1 MKVYA
6 IVCEY
11 GAASIYEGIEMV
23 CKTYKIA
30 ESHFLNADFDGRP
43 YRIIEMTMM
52 DKMWEAPKPKKKLN
66 VGKELVKRTR
76 NFNKNIDNIIPKAPQ
91 SRKSETRLSQKKAKK

>member
-11 GAASIYEGIEMV
+11 GAASIYEGVEMV

-43 YRIIEMTMM
+43 YRIIEMNLV
-52 DKMWEAPKPKKKLN
+52 DKMW
-66 VGKELVKRTR
+66 KE
-76 NFNKNIDNIIPKAPQ
+76 IPKAPQ
-91 SRKSETRLSQKKAKK
+91 SRKSETRLSKKKVKK

>member
-11 GAASIYEGIEMV
+11 GAGSIYEGVEMI

-30 ESHFLNADFDGRP
+30 ESYYLNEDFIGRP
-43 YRIIEMTMM
+43 VRIDTMEIV
-52 DKMWEAPKPKKKLN
+52 DKMWEPPKPKKKLN

-76 NFNKNIDNIIPKAPQ
+76 DFNKNIDNIIPKAPQ
-91 SRKSETRLSQKKAKK
+91 SRNAETRLSQKKVKK

>member
-11 GAASIYEGIEMV
+11 GAASIYEGVEMV

-43 YRIIEMTMM
+43 YRIIEMNLV
-52 DKMWEAPKPKKKLN
+52 DKMW
-66 VGKELVKRTR
+66 KE
-76 NFNKNIDNIIPKAPQ
+76 IPKAPQ
-91 SRKSETRLSQKKAKK
+91 SRKSETRLSKKKAKK